1 MSDPGKSLISDP
13 LPATGAEFDSPE
25 LEARES
31 RDIMRMQLILS
42 EKRTSLSVL
51 RTGIAV
57 FTLPLSVAT
66 VLIAT
71 SRHYNL
77 LENALLAIPLLTL
90 CLGLVILGI
99 YLVHRSMRRLW
110 RQEALIEKIK
120 REDPSLA
127 RFFEGD
133 L

>member
-1 MSDPGKSLISDP
+1 MSESGNPVTSDP
-13 LPATGAEFDSPE
+13 LPLMEPE
-25 LEARES
+25 SNSTEIEARES

-57 FTLPLSVAT
+57 FILPLSVASA
-66 VLIAT
+66 LIAT

-90 CLGLVILGI
+90 CLDLSPMISM
-99 YLVHRSMRRLW
+99 YLCHNRR
-110 RQEALIEKIK
+110 R
-120 REDPSLA
+120 
-127 RFFEGD
+127 
-133 L
+133 